1 MSTAAHGH
9 SGDDDSLASL
19 EERILRTV
27 EVVKSLRAERDAA
40 LAERDAAF
48 AERDAARNTA
58 GMTMTDVQKLRQ
70 EIDDMRGER
79 KQVRTRIEKL
89 LGQMDLLSGT

>member
-1 MSTAAHGH
+1 MSAPASS
-9 SGDDDSLASL
+9 SGDEDSLASL
-19 EERILRTV
+19 EERIRRTV

-40 LAERDAAF
+40 LAERDQAF
-48 AERDAARNTA
+48 VERDAARNTA
-58 GMTMTDVQKLRQ
+58 GMAMTDTQKLRQ

-89 LGQMDLLSGT
+89 LGQMDLLSGS

>member
-1 MSTAAHGH
+1 MSMPAH
-9 SGDDDSLASL
+9 SPSNDEDSLANL
-19 EERILRTV
+19 EERIRRTV
-27 EVVKSLRAERDAA
+27 ELVNSLRAERDAA
-40 LAERDAAF
+40 LAERDEAF

-58 GMTMTDVQKLRQ
+58 GMTLTDAQKLRQ

-89 LGQMDLLSGT
+89 LGQMDLLSGS